1 MKRTAFVTGAT
12 GFLGAFFTVQLLR
25 QGLPVLALVRN
36 VAERSLLPTFEE
48 IGTLYPDFSTDRVAD
63 FTGVDGDIRAQ
74 NCGLSDFDFERVTSQ
89 ATDIWHFAAAFD
101 DQGKGDGEVYA
112 TNVGG
117 TDNLLNLLTRCK
129 NAVRLNY
136 VSTAYAGPVVDNISY
151 ERLARPE
158 EATGNEYETT
168 KAEAERRLTSFCQAN
183 GIEYRI
189 FRPPIVA
196 GESNAGFSLG
206 YTGYQGVFRALYL
219 LKRRLEIN
227 IGSWFDHD
235 LHLRVIADPE
245 LMVNVVPA
253 DFVTEAMW
261 RISEDDQSAGSL
273 SNVTSARTVA
283 LETLFETASD
293 TLGVRGIHLSLTHDF
308 DAVPMS
314 LAERLFRRRMKFQE
328 PYFLQCS
335 QFDSDNFRRFVPE
348 VQLPSP
354 ACSTA
359 YLALC
364 NQYCLSAMEQE
375 FLDAGEKPTID
386 QTGDSGPDNGQV
398 DLEHR
403 FC

>member
-1 MKRTAFVTGAT
+1 MNRTAFVTGAT
-12 GFLGAFFTVQLLR
+12 GFLGALFTVKLLQ
-25 QGLPVLALVRN
+25 QGLPVIALVRN
-36 VAERSLLPTFEE
+36 AAERSLLPTFED
-48 IGTLYPDFSTDRVAD
+48 IGALYPDFSTDRFVHL
-63 FTGVDGDIRAQ
+63 TSVDGDVRAQ
-74 NCGLSDFDFERVTSQ
+74 NCGLSDFDIERVTSQ

-101 DQGKGDGEVYA
+101 DQGKGDGAVHA
-112 TNVGG
+112 TNVVG
-117 TDNLLNLLTRCK
+117 TDNLLDLMTRCK
-129 NAVRLNY
+129 NPVRLNY

-151 ERLARPE
+151 ERLARPD

-168 KAEAERRLTSFCQAN
+168 KAEAERRLTVFCQAR
-183 GIEYRI
+183 GIEFRI

-196 GESNAGFSLG
+196 GESNAGYSLG

-227 IGSWFDHD
+227 IGNWFDND

-273 SNVTSARTVA
+273 SNITSARAVA
-283 LETLFETASD
+283 LETLFQTASD
-293 TLGVRGIHLSLTHDF
+293 TLGVRGIHLSLAHDF
-308 DAVPMS
+308 EAVPMT

-328 PYFLQCS
+328 PYFLRCS
-335 QFDSDNFRRFVPE
+335 QFNSENFRRLIPE
-348 VQLPSP
+348 DLLPSP
-354 ACSTA
+354 VCSTA

-375 FLDAGEKPTID
+375 FSEAGGDPEID
-386 QTGDSGPDNGQV
+386 QPGDTGPENGQS
-398 DLEHR
+398 DLEHQI
-403 FC
+403 